1 MLYYLAPCIAVLGSL
16 TYHLAMKQA
25 PANLNPFFALSVAY
39 ALALVFCLIGLALH
53 PEGSRALRDLRP
65 SIGFVALGVLFAEV
79 GFLLAYRTGWNVGY
93 ASLLVNT
100 SGALLLLLF
109 AIYWFKE
116 GVSATKLSGAALC
129 LAGLAL
135 LVRK

>member
-1 MLYYLAPCIAVLGSL
+1 MYYYLTLGVAVAGSL
-16 TYHLAMKQA
+16 TYHLAIKQA
-25 PANLNPFFALSVAY
+25 PANLNPFYALAVVY
-39 ALALVFCLIGLALH
+39 ALALLLCLIGLAVY

-65 SIGFVALGVLFAEV
+65 SVIFVALGVVGIEV
-79 GFLLAYRTGWNVGY
+79 GFLLAYRAGWNVGY
-93 ASLLVNT
+93 ASLLVNAL
-100 SGALLLLLF
+100 GALVLLPI

-116 GVSATKLSGAALC
+116 GVSAAKLTGAALC